1 LSAGWRLLHD
11 SAANNELPDTSRDSD
26 ERTVTSQDA
35 LERVAANYG
44 ICHENSTTLSSLQDW
59 VKEQSL
65 IK

>member
-1 LSAGWRLLHD
+1 LLHD
-11 SAANNELPDTSRDSD
+11 SAANNELPDTTRDSD

-44 ICHENSTTLSSLQDW
+44 ICHQNKETLTALQDW

-65 IK
+65 VR